1 MKKYTLNLNHLMQQG
16 DIKKLERDG
25 FNREDIHKTL
35 YKETEGASVKE
46 RTDIISK
53 LYDRRKDGL

>member
-1 MKKYTLNLNHLMQQG
+1 MQQG